1 MIASRSL
8 PTRSSLASSFSEH
21 ATGIAPFDLACIPRK
36 SPEISISYHELEI
49 NRRKTE
55 GATEGTP
62 KNSLT
67 TCRFSDNLIFISLKT
82 DTQEVSLLLAKPII
96 STPQD
101 WHVEDIKAA
110 IRKTGLT
117 LSDLSLAAGFCD
129 GAAARALLTP
139 WPRMEAAIAA
149 HVGRKPHE
157 IWPSRYSPDGRP
169 LAGLHIRRPKNLA
182 PATPPRNVRKVRSNE
197 QRAYA

>member
-1 MIASRSL
+1 L
-8 PTRSSLASSFSEH
+8 
-21 ATGIAPFDLACIPRK
+21 
-36 SPEISISYHELEI
+36 
-49 NRRKTE
+49 TE
-55 GATEGTP
+55 
-62 KNSLT
+62 
-67 TCRFSDNLIFISLKT
+67 CRISDNIIFISLKT
-82 DTQEVSLLLAKPII
+82 DTPEGSLLRAKPITG
-96 STPQD
+96 TPQD

-110 IRKTGLT
+110 IRKTGMT
-117 LSDLSLAAGFCD
+117 LSDLSLAAGFCE

-149 HVGRKPHE
+149 RLGRKAHE

-182 PATPPRNVRKVRSNE
+182 PANTPRNVRKVRSNE

>member
-1 MIASRSL
+1 MERVQATNRLTSNSEWINMISTEVKTMNPRASLLR
-8 PTRSSLASSFSEH
+8 A
-21 ATGIAPFDLACIPRK
+21 K
-36 SPEISISYHELEI
+36 SIS
-49 NRRKTE
+49 
-55 GATEGTP
+55 G
-62 KNSLT
+62 
-67 TCRFSDNLIFISLKT
+67 
-82 DTQEVSLLLAKPII
+82 
-96 STPQD
+96 TPQD

-117 LSDLSLAAGFCD
+117 LSDLSLAAGFCG
-129 GAAARALLTP
+129 GAAKCALRMP

-149 HVGRKPHE
+149 HLGRKPHE

>member
-1 MIASRSL
+1 M
-8 PTRSSLASSFSEH
+8 
-21 ATGIAPFDLACIPRK
+21 
-36 SPEISISYHELEI
+36 
-49 NRRKTE
+49 
-55 GATEGTP
+55 
-62 KNSLT
+62 
-67 TCRFSDNLIFISLKT
+67 
-82 DTQEVSLLLAKPII
+82 LAKPII

-149 HVGRKPHE
+149 HVGRKPTKYG
-157 IWPSRYSPDGRP
+157 PAD
-169 LAGLHIRRPKNLA
+169 IRLTGDPWLGCISGAPK
-182 PATPPRNVRKVRSNE
+182 T
-197 QRAYA
+197 